1 MQQSGQ
7 LLQSKLVKE
16 VVVNSVSG
24 QRTRNMIHPSQKTR
38 GGKEMKKLLVLS
50 LAGLLILA
58 FAGMVCAQPKFEFK
72 ASGRF
77 DVEGITGKNNPPNN
91 PASGTFFQQGSGG
104 NNFNYGGPPAF
115 AKGPAVNN
123 GNSWLNSRGTLI
135 FDAKMGNE
143 VSGTVIF
150 EIDALRWG
158 DTPGGQIGK
167 ISERQTTGFWGGDR
181 ASVEVKNVY
190 FDFGIPGVPVP
201 TTLRIGEQPLAIRPT
216 FFLYTDGPGVVAGI
230 KADPVTISPFWFK
243 AVEGVDWTA
252 DDVDVYGVQ
261 LRANIDKL
269 TVGGYAVYY
278 NMNSYPLFVNSPL
291 LVGTVNTG
299 LNRLVTGTN
308 RADFWWL
315 GAYLDGK
322 MGPVN
327 LNFDFVYDR
336 GEVERRGAPVIVAGV
351 VADDEVDYRG
361 FAARAKIDFPWEKFN
376 FGTILAYG
384 SGADAKKTSTTG
396 MPATVVAQNPTGAAN
411 NFTRKVKSYV
421 SPPGS
426 ENQVMFG
433 ESLIFYSSPVVR
445 YTGWS
450 ANMNNFAVNQGSLG
464 GTWFAKLYGTCMVA
478 PDFKVTLQ
486 GLYIGDTTKNGST
499 IGNAAKAI
507 NPVTGATTLFKN
519 DNDIGFELDL
529 ITELKIYRNL
539 TWQVGLGYMF
549 LGDAMDFRSGTVPGT
564 AVPINT
570 SINNPWTLQSR
581 VMYVF

>member
-1 MQQSGQ
+1 
-7 LLQSKLVKE
+7 
-16 VVVNSVSG
+16 
-24 QRTRNMIHPSQKTR
+24 
-38 GGKEMKKLLVLS
+38 MKKLLVLS
-50 LAGLLILA
+50 LAGLLMLA

-77 DVEGITGKNNPPNN
+77 DVEGTTGKNNPTNN
-91 PASGTFFQQGSGG
+91 PASANLFQVGSGG
-104 NNFNYGGPPAF
+104 GNANSFGPGLAPARG
-115 AKGPAVNN
+115 AAVNN
-123 GNSWLNSRGTLI
+123 GNSWLSSRGTLI

-167 ISERQTTGFWGGDR
+167 ISERNTTGFWGGDR

-243 AVEGVDWTA
+243 AVEGADFTA
-252 DDVDVYGVQ
+252 DDVDVYGLQ
-261 LRANIDKL
+261 LRANINKL

-278 NMNSYPLFVNSPL
+278 NMNTYPLFVNSNILGNVAGAPPL
-291 LVGTVNTG
+291 NQLV
-299 LNRLVTGTN
+299 LGTN
-308 RADFWWL
+308 KAAFWWL
-315 GAYLDGK
+315 GAYMDGK
-322 MGPVN
+322 MGPVDLN
-327 LNFDFVYDR
+327 LDFVYDR
-336 GEVERRGAPVIVAGV
+336 GEVERRRVTVGLI
-351 VADDEVDYRG
+351 ADDEIDYRG
-361 FAARAKIDFPWEKFN
+361 FAVRGKIDFPWEKFN

-384 SGADAKKTSTTG
+384 SGADARKTSTTG
-396 MPATVVAQNPTGAAN
+396 MPATAVAQNPTGVAN

-433 ESLIFYSSPVVR
+433 ESLIFYSSPVVK

-464 GTWFAKLYGTCMVA
+464 GTWFAKLYGTCKVA

-486 GLYIGDTTKNGST
+486 GLYIGDTTKNGNT
-499 IGNAAKAI
+499 IGNAQRPL
-507 NPVTGATTLFKN
+507 PVGALAGATNLRDDST
-519 DNDIGFELDL
+519 IGFEFDL

-539 TWQVGLGYMF
+539 TWQAGLGYMF
-549 LGDAMDFRSGTVPGT
+549 LGDAMDFRSGTVPNNPRL
-564 AVPINT
+564 PINT